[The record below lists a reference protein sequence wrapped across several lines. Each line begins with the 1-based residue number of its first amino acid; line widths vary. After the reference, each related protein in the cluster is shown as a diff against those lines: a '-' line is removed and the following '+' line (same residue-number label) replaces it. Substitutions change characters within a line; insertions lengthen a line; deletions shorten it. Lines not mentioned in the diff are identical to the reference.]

1 MRMYIVFIF
10 FTLLVAQSQNAALT
24 IYKDGTVLIKQ
35 PIKQTF
41 KKGINEIFWDKIPA
55 SIHHDTP
62 FLNFSDVSVLSQSY
76 NNRLFSS
83 IDYFESQKGK
93 KVVIKPKGGKTINGL
108 LMEISNSFVSISNRD
123 GLITYNRDELEF
135 LRGNAIDKNPTLR
148 PYLSWQVR
156 TNKVGDMK
164 GELVYKANKFSWD
177 TVYRLKMIDEFQGEL
192 TAEAIIS
199 NNTNLNYN
207 NTQMHLVEG
216 NLNKLKSN
224 RINSLKSNVTMVARN
239 IQEQQQMNRGNLG
252 DYHIYSLNDYHNIGS
267 KESITVRMYGP
278 LQVRYNKTYVFENSE
293 RRQKEEPLEVEI
305 LLENIE
311 DNGLGIPLPDG
322 KVELYTISGTKGL
335 EYIGADKMG
344 QVPKGQSTKIISGRA
359 FDVVGNRKVL
369 NYNRQRKSEEAVI
382 EIKVTN
388 ARSKEIKVLLVEH
401 INGDW
406 IIKDESLD
414 YKKKDASTIHFS
426 FLLNGGET
434 KNVYYTYR
442 KEWN

>member
-1 MRMYIVFIF
+1 MRMYSVFIF

-55 SIHHDTP
+55 SIHYDTP
-62 FLNFSDVSVLSQSY
+62 FLNFSDVSVLSQRY

-93 KVVIKPKGGKTINGL
+93 KVVIKPKEGKTINGL

-123 GLITYNRDELEF
+123 GLMTYNRDGLEF

-207 NTQMHLVEG
+207 NAQMHLVEG

-239 IQEQQQMNRGNLG
+239 IQEQQQMNRGSLG

-278 LQVRYNKTYVFENSE
+278 LQVRYDKTYVFENSE